1 LRAILA
7 AVLLFFSATALVS
20 AQDAPPQI
28 TLRGVVHASD
38 LHRYIELPFD
48 VPSGT
53 ERLTVVFSQDGA
65 GDHTVIDLG
74 LFDPERFRG
83 WSGGARDGFTI
94 ANGDATPGYLPG
106 PVVKG
111 RWRLLL
117 GVPNIRAGVT
127 THFVA
132 KVFLGRRAISRLA
145 ATALRQGPGWY
156 RGDLHMHTAHSD
168 GKCKSRS
175 GVMVPC
181 PAFLTVDAADRRGL
195 DFIVVTDHNTISQS
209 DALEELQPY
218 FDKTLI
224 ITGRELTTFWGHANA
239 LGGHAFIDFRLQE
252 GQSADALIDATHR
265 AGALFSVNHASAPS
279 GEICMGCGWSA
290 RVDHPGRIDA
300 VEIVNG
306 GSLRGTGKA
315 DGIGSG
321 FALWQGLLD
330 KGFHPTAI
338 GGSDN
343 HDAPLPLSETG
354 SVGWPTTVVYAEN
367 LSEAAILAG
376 IRAGHVFV
384 DVEGTHDRSL
394 AVTFGHAMMGDH
406 VRPTPDTMLEA
417 HVVGVPG
424 GHIELVHDRG
434 LQVASEP
441 DTALR
446 ADDTLSFGI
455 ATDGQR
461 HWVYVKV
468 MDEAGKLALVGNP
481 IYFESS
487 DRGDS
492 NTSAFFR

>member
-1 LRAILA
+1 MRAILA
-7 AVLLFFSATALVS
+7 AVLLFLSAALAS
-20 AQDAPPQI
+20 AQDTPPQI
-28 TLRGVVHASD
+28 TLKGVVHAGD
-38 LHRYIELPFD
+38 LHHYIELPFD

-65 GDHTVIDLG
+65 ADHTVIDLG

-83 WSGGARDGFTI
+83 WSGGARDGFTV
-94 ANGDATPGYLPG
+94 ANSDATPGYLPG

-132 KVFLGRRAISRLA
+132 KIFLGRAAVSRLVSM
-145 ATALRQGPGWY
+145 ALRQGPGWY

-168 GKCKSRS
+168 GKCRSRA
-175 GVMVPC
+175 GAMVPC

-195 DFIVVTDHNTISQS
+195 DFIVVTDHNTISQNNT
-209 DALEELQPY
+209 LEELQPY

-224 ITGRELTTFWGHANA
+224 IPGRELTTFQGHANA
-239 LGGHAFIDFRLQE
+239 LGGRAFIDFRLRE
-252 GQSADALIDATHR
+252 GHPADALIDATHK

-279 GEICMGCGWSA
+279 GEICMGCGWTA
-290 RVDHPGRIDA
+290 RLDHPGKVDA

-343 HDAPLPLSETG
+343 HDGPMPLSETG

-376 IRAGHVFV
+376 IKSGHVFV

-394 AVTFGHAMMGDH
+394 AVTFEHAMMGDH
-406 VRPTPDTMLEA
+406 VKAASEATLEV

-424 GHIELVHDRG
+424 GHIELVHDHA
-434 LQVASEP
+434 LEVTSTP
-441 DTALR
+441 DAALR
-446 ADDTLSFGI
+446 ADDTLFVEI
-455 ATDGQR
+455 VPDGQR

-468 MDEAGKLALVGNP
+468 TDEAGKLALVGNP